1 MLSAGPRAERT
12 MMRWLRLK
20 RRTGARLGLFAL
32 AVQLVLSFGHIHP
45 QDVLPQPMLGA
56 AAASHQASDAN
67 SSSGHQAPSRLPDDD
82 CPICMAVH
90 ASASGLPP
98 AAPVVVL
105 PNAFGLF
112 PQRTILVE
120 LDVSLPRH
128 VLFQTRAP
136 PLA

>member
-1 MLSAGPRAERT
+1 

-32 AVQLVLSFGHIHP
+32 ALQLVLSFGHIHP
-45 QDVLPQPMLGA
+45 QDVLPQPILGTVA
-56 AAASHQASDAN
+56 AIDQVSDGK

-90 ASASGLPP
+90 ASASVLPP
-98 AAPVVVL
+98 AAPLVVL
-105 PNAFGLF
+105 PNAFG
-112 PQRTILVE
+112 PVSQPATIVAF
-120 LDVSLPRH
+120 DVSVPRH

>member
-1 MLSAGPRAERT
+1 M
-12 MMRWLRLK
+12 
-20 RRTGARLGLFAL
+20 
-32 AVQLVLSFGHIHP
+32 
-45 QDVLPQPMLGA
+45 A
-56 AAASHQASDAN
+56 A
-67 SSSGHQAPSRLPDDD
+67 
-82 CPICMAVH
+82 H

-105 PNAFGLF
+105 PNAFGLV